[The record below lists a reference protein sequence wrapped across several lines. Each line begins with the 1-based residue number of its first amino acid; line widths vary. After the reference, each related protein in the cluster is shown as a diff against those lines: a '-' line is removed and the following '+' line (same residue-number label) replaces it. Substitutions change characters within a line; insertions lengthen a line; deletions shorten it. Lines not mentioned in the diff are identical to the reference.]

1 MAVIDREEN
10 TWYVVDFA
18 ILMDYHVK
26 EKEEEKIDKFIN
38 LASEVRRLFRPKKV
52 TVPIVFRGLG
62 TVPANLSGSLK
73 EVKIEDMTGSF

>member
-38 LASEVRRLFRPKKV
+38 LGAEVRRLFRPKKV